1 MAEALTGE
9 MGASCCKTATP
20 VPSSIYNVAPSK
32 VGGPLHSMFQRIDKE
47 GKGYINKINLDDLMK
62 NDKSFF
68 AGKGPSY
75 ILEKYGS
82 DGKMT
87 YEQFVLWWNS
97 TYTTYNDEA
106 IEQIVQ
112 GTEKE
117 QSHPQP
123 KATQKVS
130 KKFDLA
136 VTRS

>member
-1 MAEALTGE
+1 
-9 MGASCCKTATP
+9 MGACCCKTAKLEN
-20 VPSSIYNVAPSK
+20 SSIYNVAQSK
-32 VGGPLHSMFQRIDKE
+32 VGGPIHSMFQRIDKE
-47 GKGYINKINLDDLMK
+47 GKGYINKNNLEDIMK

-75 ILEKYGS
+75 ILEKYGT

-87 YEQFVLWWNS
+87 LEQFVVWWNS
-97 TYTTYNDEA
+97 TYTTYNDET

-112 GTEKE
+112 EAKKE
-117 QSHPQP
+117 QQNNQSSSTP
-123 KATQKVS
+123 KMP